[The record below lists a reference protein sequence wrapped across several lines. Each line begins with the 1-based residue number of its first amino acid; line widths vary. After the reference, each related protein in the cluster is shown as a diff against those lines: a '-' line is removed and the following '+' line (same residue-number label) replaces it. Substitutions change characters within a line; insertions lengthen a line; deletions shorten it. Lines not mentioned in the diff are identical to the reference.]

1 MPPTLISTDN
11 FRKHLSGWI
20 SKNEQEY
27 AEWLFR
33 HKEQIPQMFRNHKQ
47 KLYRGMSVSADVID
61 ILNAGLFVTKK
72 HTSWSKSENIAK
84 KFITDPKYQIADKK
98 DDKLIKIIL
107 YKTITPNMQV
117 IDIDSFVL
125 FMGMQQLE
133 FLGYD
138 HIDLDSA
145 TTEQE
150 VLIAKELKISKTEY
164 KILK

>member
-1 MPPTLISTDN
+1 MDYIIQKEEFRDN
-11 FRKHLSGWI
+11 LS
-20 SKNEQEY
+20 N
-27 AEWLFR
+27 WLFR
-33 HKEQIPQMFRNHKQ
+33 NNQESAEYLFKNKEKIPSVFRNSKT
-47 KLYRGMSVSADVID
+47 KLYRGLAVSEEVIRLLED
-61 ILNAGLFVTKK
+61 NKFVTKK
-72 HTSWSKSENIAK
+72 HTSWTKSENIAK

-117 IDIDSFVL
+117 LDIDSFVL